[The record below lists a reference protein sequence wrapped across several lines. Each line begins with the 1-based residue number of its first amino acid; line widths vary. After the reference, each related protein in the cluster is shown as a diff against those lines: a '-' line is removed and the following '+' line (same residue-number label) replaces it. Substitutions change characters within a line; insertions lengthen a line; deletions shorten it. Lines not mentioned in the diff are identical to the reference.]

1 MAPGHGSLGRLR
13 AATEV
18 NHQHGVSA
26 RFPSPGGRR
35 VFAVSLQRQAALA
48 LAILAC
54 ALIAKNVAG
63 AVIQSGADDAQ
74 ARAQAA
80 QLLETHEKQFAIG
93 LLNQETGERGYELT
107 GLSQYLQPY
116 QLGSLQV
123 TAARQFLDVART
135 DSSTRAKVVA
145 MEAAARAWQTF
156 ADNRLAA
163 VARSGPAGN
172 PTTDQ
177 QGKDLFDTFRTAES
191 NLSTS
196 LEATVKQ
203 DLASAESLAASG
215 TAASAVGTLALL
227 ALMGF
232 LALVVFRSTLHPIRR
247 LVAAANG
254 LAAGE
259 QVVIPSLSRSDEI
272 GQLAKSLSAW
282 EQASRD
288 RLELAQGM
296 VDVAARTELND
307 LLSLGLRQTANAL
320 AAPAVV
326 AVLDSGL
333 GFMLKAGKQRR
344 MDSPE
349 GNLLPADSPAAE
361 VLRSGKPLTGDM
373 RDPAWAEAIRKWA
386 AEDDLGP
393 MISIPMVSGGVV
405 VGALTAARHT
415 KALAFGPADLVR
427 AQMIAAP
434 LASAIRVARLF
445 EGLRSANNDL
455 LEANRHK
462 SLFLTNMSHE
472 LRTPLNSILGFSELL
487 RDDKTARFDAETQH
501 RFLDQIHAS
510 GQHLLGL
517 ISDILDLSKV
527 EAGQM
532 ELHLERIA
540 LADSV
545 QVVLSTVEPLARTKD
560 ITLDND
566 SGSALQLTADPIK
579 LKQMLLNL
587 VSNAIK
593 FTPNGGRVAI
603 RARQADSWIEI
614 AVTDN
619 GIGIA
624 KDDID
629 RLFTEFQQLD
639 TGPGRQQEGT
649 GLGLALTK
657 RFAELHG
664 GEVKVQS
671 VPGKGSTFV
680 LRLPQ
685 TVRVAEALP
694 APRPQPVVDDDL
706 GRPLVLIVEDNPD
719 AAEILVRH
727 LETGGFRM
735 SIARTGIEAVAMAR
749 ELKPMAITLDILLP
763 GIDGWE
769 VLTLLKADELT
780 RNIPVVVISMIDN
793 PALGRALGALDYFV
807 KPVDRGALISRLTQ
821 HAFTRKVEQGEIRVL
836 VVDDEPANVE
846 LLKALLEPEGFKVL
860 TASGGRQAID
870 LARAQHPHLVLLDL
884 MMPGVTG
891 FDVVEAL
898 RTDALTRSIPI
909 MVLTAKELTVAD
921 KAALNG
927 NVEAIF
933 RRHSLAG
940 SELVAWLR
948 GFIVTGL
955 AA

>member
-1 MAPGHGSLGRLR
+1 VGR
-13 AATEV
+13 
-18 NHQHGVSA
+18 
-26 RFPSPGGRR
+26 F
-35 VFAVSLQRQAALA
+35 VSLQRQAAIA
-48 LAILAC
+48 LAILVC
-54 ALIAKNVAG
+54 ALLAKNVA
-63 AVIQSGADDAQ
+63 AALIQTGADDAQ
-74 ARAQAA
+74 GRAQAA
-80 QLLETHEKQFAIG
+80 QRLETHEKQFAIG

-116 QLGSLQV
+116 QLGSQQV
-123 TAARQFLDVART
+123 TAARQFLDAAST

-145 MEAAARAWQTF
+145 MEAAARDWQAF
-156 ADNRLAA
+156 ANARLAA
-163 VARSGPAGN
+163 VALSGPANN
-172 PTTDQ
+172 PTTDM
-177 QGKDLFDTFRTAES
+177 QGKDLFDAFRTAES
-191 NLSTS
+191 NLSAS
-196 LEATVKQ
+196 LEAAVTN
-203 DLASAESLAASG
+203 DLASAKSLAASG
-215 TAASAVGTLALL
+215 TAASAVGTLAVL

-232 LALVVFRSTLHPIRR
+232 LAVVVFRSTLHPVRQ
-247 LVAAANG
+247 LVAAANA

-259 QVVIPSLSRSDEI
+259 PVVIPSLSRTDEV
-272 GQLAKSLSAW
+272 GQLARSLSAW
-282 EQASRD
+282 ERASRE

-296 VDVAARTELND
+296 VDVSARTELND
-307 LLSLGLRQTANAL
+307 LLSLGLRQTAKAL
-320 AAPAVV
+320 SAAAVV
-326 AVLDSGL
+326 ATLDSGL
-333 GFMLKAGKQRR
+333 AFMLKAGEDRR

-349 GNLLPADSPAAE
+349 GHLLPAQSPAAE
-361 VLRSGKPLTGDM
+361 VLRTGEPLIGDM
-373 RDPAWAEAIRKWA
+373 RDDVWMEAIRQWA
-386 AEDDLGP
+386 TADDLGP
-393 MISIPMVSGGVV
+393 MITIPMVSGGAV
-405 VGALTAARHT
+405 VGALTAVRHT
-415 KALAFGPADLVR
+415 TASAFGAADLVR

-445 EGLRSANNDL
+445 EGMRIANNDL

-487 RDDKTARFDAETQH
+487 RDDKTARFDAATQH
-501 RFLDQIHAS
+501 RFLDQIHTS

-532 ELHLERIA
+532 DLHLERIT

-545 QVVLSTVEPLARTKD
+545 QVVLSTVEPLARTKE
-560 ITLDND
+560 ITLEND
-566 SGSALQLTADPIK
+566 SGADLHLTADPTK

-603 RARQADSWIEI
+603 KTRQAESWIEI
-614 AVTDN
+614 AVTDT

-629 RLFTEFQQLD
+629 RLFSEFQQLD
-639 TGPGRQQEGT
+639 TGLGRQQEGT
-649 GLGLALTK
+649 GLGLALTR

-671 VPGKGSTFV
+671 VPGTGSTFI
-680 LRLPQ
+680 LRLP
-685 TVRVAEALP
+685 VAARIADARP
-694 APRPQPVVDDDL
+694 APRPQLVGEDDL
-706 GRPLVLIVEDNPD
+706 RRPLILIVEDNPD

-735 SIARTGIEAVAMAR
+735 SIARTGTEAVAMAR
-749 ELKPMAITLDILLP
+749 ELKPIAITLDILLP

-807 KPVDRGALISRLTQ
+807 KPVDRDALVSRLTQ
-821 HAFTRKVEQGEIRVL
+821 YAFTTKVQQGEIRVL

-846 LLKALLEPEGFKVL
+846 LLEALLEPEGFKVL
-860 TASGGRQAID
+860 TASGGREGIEVAS
-870 LARAQHPHLVLLDL
+870 AQHPHLILLDL
-884 MMPGVTG
+884 MMPGVSG

-898 RTDALTRSIPI
+898 RTNVLTRAIPI
-909 MVLTAKELTVAD
+909 MVLTAKELTDAD

-927 NVEAIF
+927 HVAAIF
-933 RRHSLAG
+933 QRNSLAG
-940 SELVAWLR
+940 SELVEWLR
-948 GFIVTGL
+948 GFVATGL